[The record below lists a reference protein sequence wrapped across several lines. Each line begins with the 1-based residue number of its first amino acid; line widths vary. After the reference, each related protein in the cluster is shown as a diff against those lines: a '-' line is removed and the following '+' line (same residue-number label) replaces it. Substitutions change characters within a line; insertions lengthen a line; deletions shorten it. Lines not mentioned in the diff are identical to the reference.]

1 MAVSI
6 VIRSVLVQSV
16 TERFDTK
23 WVCGL
28 GKEAIFRKESMGWYI
43 RLEDSWE
50 ALFVGY
56 EEPNI
61 TAGDRVKITIT
72 KE

>member
-1 MAVSI
+1 
-6 VIRSVLVQSV
+6 
-16 TERFDTK
+16 
-23 WVCGL
+23 
-28 GKEAIFRKESMGWYI
+28 MGWYI